1 MKLRADDGEET
12 RCTARFGEKTSKVQ
26 WIRHLTRVHMM
37 EVPSTKCD
45 STVVSENE
53 KQLQITSLFSCSDL
67 AEIQRERL
75 CIAYCMNP
83 RVPLATMDNA
93 LRSSHQTRTAIV
105 DFSKT
110 LEDQLHIILKHSVV
124 GLQSDGGKDVSHNKL
139 IATLLCLDKLALL
152 YEFLILI

>member
-1 MKLRADDGEET
+1 M
-12 RCTARFGEKTSKVQ
+12 
-26 WIRHLTRVHMM
+26 
-37 EVPSTKCD
+37 
-45 STVVSENE
+45 SENE

-139 IATLLCLDKLALL
+139 IATLLCLDNWL
-152 YEFLILI
+152 YYMNF